1 MQQSINFG
9 HPKFSRHRDAAI
21 AATLKIY
28 GLQLPSVVHRMTVTV
43 KKFQIRCEVDQEIAK
58 PTSELVFSV
67 CHCVVILQ
75 KNQ

>member
-43 KKFQIRCEVDQEIAK
+43 KIQIRCEVDQEIAK

-67 CHCVVILQ
+67 CNCVVNSQ